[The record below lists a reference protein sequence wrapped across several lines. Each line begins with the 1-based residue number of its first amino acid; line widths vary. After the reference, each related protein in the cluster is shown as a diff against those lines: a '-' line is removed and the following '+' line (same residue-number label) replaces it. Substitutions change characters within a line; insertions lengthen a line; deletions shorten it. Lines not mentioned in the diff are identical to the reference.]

1 MRTQSRIAALLVST
15 AAAVGL
21 ALSGAAAAVAAPGT
35 DGMGFDQVCQDGMG
49 FDCVGGLGTDG
60 MGFD

>member
-1 MRTQSRIAALLVST
+1 MRTQSRIAVLLAST
-15 AAAVGL
+15 AAVVGL
-21 ALSGAAAAVAAPGT
+21 ALTGAAAAVAAPSP

-49 FDCVGGLGTDG
+49 FDCAGGVSTDG